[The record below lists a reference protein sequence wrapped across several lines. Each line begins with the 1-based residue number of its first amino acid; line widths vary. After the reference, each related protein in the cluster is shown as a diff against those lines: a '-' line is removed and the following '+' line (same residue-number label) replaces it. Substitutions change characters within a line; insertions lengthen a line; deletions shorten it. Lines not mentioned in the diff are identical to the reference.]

1 MAPSNLKPIATRAQ
15 SGDLEGGRRGPS
27 PAPSS
32 SNMATPKARPVPG
45 AELQSDSPG
54 MGSDSSSPWRRF
66 FRGGARYPASD
77 ADSFGNSPRQLMGF
91 SPKASSTSQSH
102 VSTPVK
108 RKYGG
113 GGGGGGSR
121 DYGPGQITSYGGAGG
136 NPAHGAAG
144 AMMMSLAEE
153 LLTKKGLSLKDLTEE
168 QEEYAET
175 GDKVGDRAWGGG
187 GGGGAA
193 AGGGLGRAR
202 GWAGR
207 ARRRGPGLLRAGA
220 RSHGA
225 TACRCVMRVH
235 GGRKA
240 APSMRAPPAAHPP
253 PLLLARRAPA
263 PRAPS
268 PGGDSEGEAAGD

>member
-1 MAPSNLKPIATRAQ
+1 MAPSNLKPIATGRGRE
-15 SGDLEGGRRGPS
+15 SDIEGGRRGPS

-32 SNMATPKARPVPG
+32 SNMASPKARPLAG

-77 ADSFGNSPRQLMGF
+77 ADSFGNSPRNLMGF

-113 GGGGGGSR
+113 GGGGGGSSR
-121 DYGPGQITSYGGAGG
+121 DYSSGQITSYGGAGH
-136 NPAHGAAG
+136 NPAAHGAAG

-153 LLTKKGLSLKDLTEE
+153 LLTKKGLSLKDLQEE

-175 GDKVGDRAWGGG
+175 GDKVRRMGD
-187 GGGGAA
+187 GAA
-193 AGGGLGRAR
+193 DAR
-202 GWAGR
+202 RLAGR
-207 ARRRGPGLLRAGA
+207 LGARRRRRRLRRCRICQLPGRGEVRAVRRGVP
-220 RSHGA
+220 
-225 TACRCVMRVH
+225 AC
-235 GGRKA
+235 
-240 APSMRAPPAAHPP
+240 
-253 PLLLARRAPA
+253 
-263 PRAPS
+263 
-268 PGGDSEGEAAGD
+268 

>member
-1 MAPSNLKPIATRAQ
+1 MAGRSSPNNLKPIATRRDGERA
-15 SGDLEGGRRGPS
+15 S
-27 PAPSS
+27 PSS
-32 SNMATPKARPVPG
+32 GSGVASPKGRPVPG
-45 AELQSDSPG
+45 AAGESDSPG

-77 ADSFGNSPRQLMGF
+77 VDSFNASPRNLMGF

-113 GGGGGGSR
+113 GGGGGSGSGR
-121 DYGPGQITSYGGAGG
+121 DYGGGQITSYGGAGH
-136 NPAHGAAG
+136 NPAAHGAAG

-175 GDKVGDRAWGGG
+175 GDKVRWWAGGGGGGCGSGWDGSG

-193 AGGGLGRAR
+193 QGPRRGRGCRQRRPAAAAAR
-202 GWAGR
+202 VAAGR
-207 ARRRGPGLLRAGA
+207 SAARPRRPWRAAGA
-220 RSHGA
+220 ERH
-225 TACRCVMRVH
+225 
-235 GGRKA
+235 
-240 APSMRAPPAAHPP
+240 PPAD
-253 PLLLARRAPA
+253 A
-263 PRAPS
+263 PRRSRPASPPTPRWPS
-268 PGGDSEGEAAGD
+268 PRRSGR